1 METSR
6 YLKILLGRRWIVLL
20 TTIVAGVVVAFFALR
35 TVPVYTA
42 TAKLRVV
49 PFGVNTPDYGAYLYF
64 DRLVATY
71 AELVQ
76 SNTVTDEAKTRLGLE
91 WLPPYT
97 IETIPQTEL
106 MRLDVTS
113 EYPEMSA
120 NVANTL
126 AQILIEQNEAIATR
140 SSENDS
146 SLQSRINEL
155 SDQINVLTEERTI
168 LENQIPQDVVR
179 IAEINQELDTLR
191 QTYNLLLLS
200 SVQREVS
207 QSSQANALTLV
218 ERATVP
224 QLPSSSNSRTTI
236 ILGTI
241 VGFLGGVGLAFIAEA
256 INPRL
261 YTTQQ
266 IEATTRAT
274 IIGRIPPIRR
284 KYRKDVFGGDARAAE
299 AFRRLRTNLINL
311 ANLNGSTGDSGPH
324 QGKLILLA
332 SAIPGDGK
340 STIAANLARSLA
352 RNQQSVVLVDADMR
366 RPTQHTIFG
375 ISNDGD
381 SLSNVLLEKSSID
394 EATEGVGMQNL
405 KLVPAG
411 VSTFNSTELLAS
423 QKMAALTNHL
433 LEHFDVVIFD
443 GPAIL
448 AAPDSVA
455 LAALVD
461 GVILVVDPKRT
472 SQKIVDMA
480 REELDQV
487 GANVLGVVLN
497 RVPADKATMWPSYSI
512 MKQPHN

>member
-1 METSR
+1 MEASR
-6 YLKILLGRRWIVLL
+6 YLKILLGRRWIVII
-20 TTIVAGVVVAFFALR
+20 TTLAAAAVVAFFALR
-35 TVPVYTA
+35 AVPVYTA

-76 SNTVTDEAKTRLGLE
+76 SNTVRGETMKRLGVD
-91 WLPPYT
+91 WLPGYT

-113 EYPEMSA
+113 EFPDLAA

-126 AQILIEQNEAIATR
+126 AQILIEQNEAIATG
-140 SSENDS
+140 SDTDS
-146 SLQSRINEL
+146 SLQTRINDL
-155 SDQINVLTEERTI
+155 SDEINSLTEERTI
-168 LENQIPQDVVR
+168 LENQIPQDIVR

-218 ERATVP
+218 ELATTP
-224 QLPSSSNSRTTI
+224 EFPSSSNSRTTI
-236 ILGTI
+236 ILGTV
-241 VGFLGGVGLAFIAEA
+241 VGLIGGIGLAFIAEA

-261 YTTQQ
+261 YTTAQ
-266 IEATTRAT
+266 IEATTRST

-311 ANLNGSTGDSGPH
+311 AGLNGSAVDADAR
-324 QGKLILLA
+324 QGKLLLLA

-461 GVILVVDPKRT
+461 GVVLVVDPKRT

-512 MKQPHN
+512 MKQPGT

>member
-20 TTIVAGVVVAFFALR
+20 TTIVAGAVVAFFALR

-76 SNTVTDEAKTRLGLE
+76 SNTVTDEAKKRLGIE

-140 SSENDS
+140 SDNDNN
-146 SLQSRINEL
+146 LQARITEL
-155 SDQINVLTEERTI
+155 SDEINTLTEERTI

-179 IAEINQELDTLR
+179 IAEINQQLDTLR

-218 ERATVP
+218 ERATTP
-224 QLPSSSNSRTTI
+224 QLPSSSNSRTMI
-236 ILGTI
+236 ILGTV
-241 VGFLGGVGLAFIAEA
+241 VGLLGGVGLAFIAEA

-284 KYRKDVFGGDARAAE
+284 KFRKDVFGGDARAAE

-311 ANLNGSTGDSGPH
+311 ANLNGSTADSAPH

-461 GVILVVDPKRT
+461 GVIMVVDPKRT

-512 MKQPHN
+512 MKQPS